1 MPFEGPLEDRIAIR
15 ERIEAYGDAVFQRD
29 ETAWAANWAENSI
42 WSLAGMEVKGKAN
55 IVAMWKNAMA
65 GFSTVTFFANPGAI
79 RIYGSTADVRVYTL
93 EFLVEAGGKAR
104 RVVGQYD
111 DTLVKENGAWLFRSR
126 TYKILNEG

>member
-29 ETAWAANWAENSI
+29 EIAWAANWAEDSV

-65 GFSTVTFFANPGAI
+65 GFSAVTFFANPGAI
-79 RIYGSTADVRVYTL
+79 HVRGDVAQVRVYTL
-93 EFLVEAGGKAR
+93 EFLVETGGKAR
-104 RVVGQYD
+104 RVVGQYND
-111 DTLVKENGAWLFRSR
+111 KLIKQNNAWLFQSR
-126 TYKILNEG
+126 TYRILNEG